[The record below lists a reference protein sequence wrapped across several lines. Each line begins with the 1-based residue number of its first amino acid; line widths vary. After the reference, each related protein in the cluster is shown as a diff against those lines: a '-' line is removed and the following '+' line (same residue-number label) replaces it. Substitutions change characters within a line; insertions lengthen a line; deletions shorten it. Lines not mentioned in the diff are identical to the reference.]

1 MRPYINTNWQLFRM
15 IFRWVFIPWLQR
27 ELDAYQDRVNN
38 TRKRRDRNKIL
49 PHGAPDII
57 YQSPEN
63 FGVLDFKVS
72 DIQVL
77 LILQRVL
84 VLTFFF
90 SRSKLN
96 VKR

>member
-1 MRPYINTNWQLFRM
+1 M

>member
-1 MRPYINTNWQLFRM
+1 M

-38 TRKRRDRNKIL
+38 TRKWRDRNKIL

>member
-1 MRPYINTNWQLFRM
+1 M

-63 FGVLDFKVS
+63 FGILDFKVS
-72 DIQVL
+72 DIRVL
-77 LILQRVL
+77 LILQCVL
-84 VLTFFF
+84 VLTVFFL
-90 SRSKLN
+90 RSKSN
-96 VKR
+96 VKH